1 MTKPKPGEEA
11 AFPIAFEDRTIP
23 GQITTVYSEGMT
35 FRQYAAVAAMQGL
48 LACPHETDIDIG
60 KMKEIGLP
68 EIAISIADALIK
80 ELEK

>member
-1 MTKPKPGEEA
+1 
-11 AFPIAFEDRTIP
+11 
-23 GQITTVYSEGMT
+23 
-35 FRQYAAVAAMQGL
+35 MQGL